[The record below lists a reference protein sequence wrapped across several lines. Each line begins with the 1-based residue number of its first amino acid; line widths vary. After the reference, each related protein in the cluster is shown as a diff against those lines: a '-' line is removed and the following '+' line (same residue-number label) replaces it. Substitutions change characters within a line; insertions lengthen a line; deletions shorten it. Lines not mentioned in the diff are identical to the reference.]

1 MDAEPVT
8 TLHTNLPLL
17 AMPRPVLREIACV
30 MPGTD
35 VVAGRMLQRGLRW
48 TIRRLSLPLFVYG
61 LVR

>member
-1 MDAEPVT
+1 
-8 TLHTNLPLL
+8 
-17 AMPRPVLREIACV
+17 

-48 TIRRLSLPLFVYG
+48 IIRRLSLPLFVYG